1 MKTEYKKLLKIADQ
15 IMINSLFKSG
25 GTKTEIQAIKEAIL
39 IHEPKKYKNNGFELC
54 FLNSGKTEN
63 DFCNISIFLNSYNE
77 LIFSYGSNHYGKM
90 HFQHKMQRQEEKTIL
105 LLDYVFKNSK
115 CENFKNRVLF
125 YIRNNET
132 QNVKDKFNLLI
143 NK

>member
-25 GTKTEIQAIKEAIL
+25 GTKTEEEAIKEAIL

-54 FLNSGKTEN
+54 FLDSGKTEN

-77 LIFSYGSNHYGKM
+77 LIFSYGFNNTGKM
-90 HFQHKMQRQEEKTIL
+90 YFQHKMQRLEDKTIL
-105 LLDYVFKNSK
+105 LLDYVFKNCK

-132 QNVKDKFNLLI
+132 ENVKNKFNLLI